1 MRDGSD
7 LRAVSHE
14 SEREEHREL
23 DRDDRGTPFF
33 TTEGNS
39 LGRRSRA
46 QASWE
51 NISRRKRN
59 KNLINTLPLPTTEV

>member
-7 LRAVSHE
+7 LRVVSHE
-14 SEREEHREL
+14 RKEYREL
-23 DRDDRGTPFF
+23 DRDDRGAPFF
-33 TTEGNS
+33 TMEGNS
-39 LGRRSRA
+39 LGRRTKA